1 MWLLSHI
8 KFYQTKK
15 KRAFFKIFFN
25 FIQKFKREKANY
37 YFDQNDYPWLNNLFE
52 DGFMLKQFKPKNKFG
67 IIDAEGNPLKK
78 IKDLKTSEEKDAY
91 DMLDRLV
98 FSLKRLLAKIPGGSS
113 KIASLAAAYWLVKE
127 SYETQEVVTQEQ
139 LNSLVHLIESNQIV
153 LKEQSHIQ
161 GYLSLTEDGAIANA
175 TGAATATNEPV
186 VKLNKKNKTV
196 SGIISTPNYV
206 VRRNKKI
213 TPMG

>member
-1 MWLLSHI
+1 MIDNLI
-8 KFYQTKK
+8 
-15 KRAFFKIFFN
+15 AFRIL
-25 FIQKFKREKANY
+25 Y
-37 YFDQNDYPWLNNLFE
+37 MLVTSFDKTDAF
-52 DGFMLKQFKPKNKFG
+52 KFG

-98 FSLKRLLAKIPGGSS
+98 FSLKRLLAKLPGGSS

-139 LNSLVHLIESNQIV
+139 LNSLVDLIESNQIV
-153 LKEQSHIQ
+153 LKEQSDIQ
-161 GYLSLTEDGAIANA
+161 GYLSLTEDGAIANV
-175 TGAATATNEPV
+175 TGAATATDKPV
-186 VKLNKKNKTV
+186 VKLNKKNKPV
-196 SGIISTPNYV
+196 SGIIGTPNYV

>member
-1 MWLLSHI
+1 MLVTSFD
-8 KFYQTKK
+8 KTD
-15 KRAFFKIFFN
+15 AF
-25 FIQKFKREKANY
+25 
-37 YFDQNDYPWLNNLFE
+37 
-52 DGFMLKQFKPKNKFG
+52 KFG

-98 FSLKRLLAKIPGGSS
+98 FSLKRLLAKLPGGSS

-139 LNSLVHLIESNQIV
+139 LNSLVDLIESNQIV
-153 LKEQSHIQ
+153 LKEQSDIQ
-161 GYLSLTEDGAIANA
+161 GYLSLTEDGAIANVA
-175 TGAATATNEPV
+175 GAATATDKPV
-186 VKLNKKNKTV
+186 VKLNKKNKPV
-196 SGIISTPNYV
+196 SGIIGAPNYV

>member
-1 MWLLSHI
+1 MLVTSFD
-8 KFYQTKK
+8 KTD
-15 KRAFFKIFFN
+15 AFK
-25 FIQKFKREKANY
+25 
-37 YFDQNDYPWLNNLFE
+37 L
-52 DGFMLKQFKPKNKFG
+52 G

-98 FSLKRLLAKIPGGSS
+98 FSLKRLLAKLPGGSS

-139 LNSLVHLIESNQIV
+139 LNSLVDLIESNQIV
-153 LKEQSHIQ
+153 LKEQSDIQ
-161 GYLSLTEDGAIANA
+161 GYLSLTEDGAIANVA
-175 TGAATATNEPV
+175 GAATATDKPV
-186 VKLNKKNKTV
+186 VKLNKKNKPV
-196 SGIISTPNYV
+196 SGIIGTPNYV

>member
-1 MWLLSHI
+1 MIDNLI
-8 KFYQTKK
+8 
-15 KRAFFKIFFN
+15 AFRILYMLVTSFDKTDAFK
-25 FIQKFKREKANY
+25 
-37 YFDQNDYPWLNNLFE
+37 L
-52 DGFMLKQFKPKNKFG
+52 G
-67 IIDAEGNPLKK
+67 IIDADGNPLKK

-127 SYETQEVVTQEQ
+127 SYETQEVVTQKQ

-161 GYLSLTEDGAIANA
+161 GYLSLTEDGAIANV

-186 VKLNKKNKTV
+186 VKLNKKNKPV
-196 SGIISTPNYV
+196 SGIIGTPNYV

>member
-1 MWLLSHI
+1 MIDNLI
-8 KFYQTKK
+8 
-15 KRAFFKIFFN
+15 AFRILYMLVTSFDKTDAFK
-25 FIQKFKREKANY
+25 
-37 YFDQNDYPWLNNLFE
+37 L
-52 DGFMLKQFKPKNKFG
+52 G
-67 IIDAEGNPLKK
+67 IIDADGTPLKK

-161 GYLSLTEDGAIANA
+161 GYLSLTEVGAIANA

>member
-1 MWLLSHI
+1 MLVTSFD
-8 KFYQTKK
+8 KTD
-15 KRAFFKIFFN
+15 AFK
-25 FIQKFKREKANY
+25 
-37 YFDQNDYPWLNNLFE
+37 L
-52 DGFMLKQFKPKNKFG
+52 G
-67 IIDAEGNPLKK
+67 IIDADGNPLKK

-98 FSLKRLLAKIPGGSS
+98 FSLKRLLAKLPGGSS

-139 LNSLVHLIESNQIV
+139 LNSLVDLIESNQIV
-153 LKEQSHIQ
+153 LKEQSEIQ
-161 GYLSLTEDGAIANA
+161 GYLSLTEDGAIANVA
-175 TGAATATNEPV
+175 GAATATDKPV
-186 VKLNKKNKTV
+186 VKLNKKNKPV
-196 SGIISTPNYV
+196 SSIIGTPNYV

>member
-1 MWLLSHI
+1 MLVTSFD
-8 KFYQTKK
+8 KTD
-15 KRAFFKIFFN
+15 AFK
-25 FIQKFKREKANY
+25 
-37 YFDQNDYPWLNNLFE
+37 L
-52 DGFMLKQFKPKNKFG
+52 G
-67 IIDAEGNPLKK
+67 IIDADGTPLKK
-78 IKDLKTSEEKDAY
+78 IKDLRKQEEKDAY

-113 KIASLAAAYWLVKE
+113 KLASLAAAYWLVKE
-127 SYETQEVVTQEQ
+127 SYETQEVITQEQ

-161 GYLSLTEDGAIANA
+161 GYLSLTEDSANV

-186 VKLNKKNKTV
+186 VKLNKKNKPV
-196 SGIISTPNYV
+196 SAIIGTPNYV

-213 TPMG
+213 TPIG

>member
-1 MWLLSHI
+1 MIDNLI
-8 KFYQTKK
+8 
-15 KRAFFKIFFN
+15 AFRILYMLVTSFDKTDAFK
-25 FIQKFKREKANY
+25 
-37 YFDQNDYPWLNNLFE
+37 L
-52 DGFMLKQFKPKNKFG
+52 G
-67 IIDAEGNPLKK
+67 IIDADGTPLKK
-78 IKDLKTSEEKDAY
+78 IKDLRKQEEKDAY

-161 GYLSLTEDGAIANA
+161 GYLSLTEDGAIANS

-186 VKLNKKNKTV
+186 VKLNKKNKPV
-196 SGIISTPNYV
+196 SGIVGTPNYV

>member
-1 MWLLSHI
+1 MIDNLI
-8 KFYQTKK
+8 
-15 KRAFFKIFFN
+15 AFRILYMLVTSFDKTDAFK
-25 FIQKFKREKANY
+25 
-37 YFDQNDYPWLNNLFE
+37 L
-52 DGFMLKQFKPKNKFG
+52 G

-78 IKDLKTSEEKDAY
+78 IKDFKTSEEKDAY

-98 FSLKRLLAKIPGGSS
+98 FSLKRLLAKLPGGSS

-139 LNSLVHLIESNQIV
+139 LNSLVDLIESNQIV
-153 LKEQSHIQ
+153 LKEQSDIQ
-161 GYLSLTEDGAIANA
+161 GYLSLTEDGAIANVA
-175 TGAATATNEPV
+175 GAATATDKPV
-186 VKLNKKNKTV
+186 VKLNKKNKPV
-196 SGIISTPNYV
+196 SGIIGTPNYV

>member
-1 MWLLSHI
+1 LRILYILVTSFD
-8 KFYQTKK
+8 KTD
-15 KRAFFKIFFN
+15 AFK
-25 FIQKFKREKANY
+25 
-37 YFDQNDYPWLNNLFE
+37 L
-52 DGFMLKQFKPKNKFG
+52 G

-98 FSLKRLLAKIPGGSS
+98 FSLKRLLAKLPGGSS

-139 LNSLVHLIESNQIV
+139 LNSLVDLIESNQIV
-153 LKEQSHIQ
+153 LKEQSDIQ
-161 GYLSLTEDGAIANA
+161 GYLSLTEDGAIANVA
-175 TGAATATNEPV
+175 GAATATDKPV
-186 VKLNKKNKTV
+186 VKLNKKNKPV
-196 SGIISTPNYV
+196 SGIIGTPNYV

>member
-1 MWLLSHI
+1 MIDNLI
-8 KFYQTKK
+8 
-15 KRAFFKIFFN
+15 AFRILYMLVTSFDKTDAFK
-25 FIQKFKREKANY
+25 
-37 YFDQNDYPWLNNLFE
+37 L
-52 DGFMLKQFKPKNKFG
+52 G
-67 IIDAEGNPLKK
+67 IIDADGTPLKK

-161 GYLSLTEDGAIANA
+161 GYLSLTEDGGIANV
-175 TGAATATNEPV
+175 TGSATATDKPV
-186 VKLNKKNKTV
+186 VKLNKKNKPV
-196 SGIISTPNYV
+196 SGIIGTPNYV